1 MFETFS
7 ASGLEISEKSCQISK
22 SFLSFPFFQP
32 SKNIVH
38 DIQSETQ
45 RNVVDV
51 QHRILHISW
60 ILKTRFSKESYESG
74 VRRQKCTI
82 AFAGRFRTISLSL
95 KGLFLSRFG
104 RCCCCFDQ
112 SAWQLSNAIVF
123 QSFFFLR
130 FKLLTSQRHD
140 CYRSNDSFQYFLPPK
155 SIFCLWCRLLPRISF
170 TWDFRPSSQAL
181 TFDSGRCLIARLHPD
196 CLRPNITVGNRQP
209 PNVALTFGLDLLIS
223 GRMAKSG

>member
-60 ILKTRFSKESYESG
+60 ILKTRFSKESYESR

-95 KGLFLSRFG
+95 KGLFCLV
-104 RCCCCFDQ
+104 
-112 SAWQLSNAIVF
+112 SAVAAAVLIKV
-123 QSFFFLR
+123 
-130 FKLLTSQRHD
+130 H
-140 CYRSNDSFQYFLPPK
+140 DSFQTLSCFK
-155 SIFCLWCRLLPRISF
+155 VFFSFDSNFWRVRDTIATDQMTHFNIFC
-170 TWDFRPSSQAL
+170 
-181 TFDSGRCLIARLHPD
+181 
-196 CLRPNITVGNRQP
+196 P
-209 PNVALTFGLDLLIS
+209 PNQFFVFDVAFCLEFRSHETFVHQA
-223 GRMAKSG
+223 RH